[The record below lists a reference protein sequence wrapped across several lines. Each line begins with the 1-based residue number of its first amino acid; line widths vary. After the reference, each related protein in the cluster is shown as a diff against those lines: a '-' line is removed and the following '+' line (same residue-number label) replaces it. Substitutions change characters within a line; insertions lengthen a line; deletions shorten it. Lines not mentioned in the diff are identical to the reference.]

1 MALITHQ
8 TQNVF
13 FIAYQGYSAL
23 SVRAEP
29 CSTGAKFNSFVAFQL
44 GRRADRLGS
53 LRHHNHF
60 RGKPYVLSNQKP
72 FKISSFKSSG
82 QTDESNETDR
92 ASKFFRKSVHPSCVS
107 EEREETLTA
116 SPDVT
121 SSMLSS
127 ENRDDTVT
135 SSQAI
140 KNLFKKWSIMLHS
153 QTLSVAMDDVYSERP
168 TDRVLKNHECSPEEK
183 AKSIFKAAFLRFMGL
198 DATIKI
204 PLLIF
209 YSMLSYNFIAE
220 GRLQAFIYA
229 CLCQPIVD
237 AKNMDYKALGRQMLK
252 QLKEWAVETYLD
264 YVESIWPYYCR
275 TIRFLKKA
283 NLL

>member
-183 AKSIFKAAFLRFMGL
+183 PKAYLRLHF
-198 DATIKI
+198 
-204 PLLIF
+204 F
-209 YSMLSYNFIAE
+209 
-220 GRLQAFIYA
+220 
-229 CLCQPIVD
+229 
-237 AKNMDYKALGRQMLK
+237 NMDYKALGRQMLK